1 VKLEQMRNLG
11 IDELRKNLE
20 QAHQEQFNLRI
31 RHTTRQLVNHREL
44 PRVKREIARLNTVIR
59 EKELSAEVVNG
70 KTN

>member
-1 VKLEQMRNLG
+1 MKLEQMRNLG